1 MITNYLKVAWRNII
15 RQRRTSLINLL
26 GLSLGIASALIL
38 FVIVQH
44 EWSYDRFH
52 QNYDHI
58 YRIVTETKRQN
69 SSDYNAG
76 VAAPLPQALRV
87 DMPQLK
93 AVIPLLAT
101 GGQIDVPHK
110 NQENPIDKYAEQVV
124 FTTADF
130 FQLFDATW
138 LAGNA
143 TSLAEPNSVV
153 LDRET
158 AARFFGSWQQA
169 MGQQLQLANTI
180 TLQVSAVV
188 EDAPE

>member
-1 MITNYLKVAWRNII
+1 MIANYLKVAWRNII
-15 RQRRTSLINLL
+15 RERRTSLINLM

-38 FVIVQH
+38 FVIVRY

-52 QNYDHI
+52 QNYDRI
-58 YRIVTETKRQN
+58 YRIVAETKRQN

-76 VAAPLPQALRV
+76 VANPLPQALRV

-93 AVIPLLAT
+93 AVVPLLAT
-101 GGQIDVPHK
+101 GGQVDVPNK
-110 NQENPIDKYAEQVV
+110 SQENPIDKYSEQVI

-143 TSLAEPNSVV
+143 TSLSDPNSVI

-158 AARFFGSWQQA
+158 ATRFF
-169 MGQQLQLANTI
+169 
-180 TLQVSAVV
+180 
-188 EDAPE
+188 

>member
-26 GLSLGIASALIL
+26 GLSLCIASALIL

-44 EWSYDRFH
+44 EWSYDRYH

-69 SSDYNAG
+69 SSDYNPG
-76 VAAPLPQALRV
+76 VAAPLPQALRI

-93 AVIPLLAT
+93 AVVPLLAT
-101 GGQIDVPHK
+101 GGQVNVPHK
-110 NQENPIDKYAEQVV
+110 SQKNPIDKYLEQVI

-138 LAGNA
+138 LAGDA
-143 TSLAEPNSVV
+143 TVLKAPNSAV
-153 LDRET
+153 LHRET
-158 AARFFGSWQQA
+158 AIRFFG
-169 MGQQLQLANTI
+169 
-180 TLQVSAVV
+180 
-188 EDAPE
+188 